1 MSHGA
6 EVPGRGPRQDA
17 RPGGALGAA
26 TGALDRLNQG
36 LVAVSMLALLAAAGV
51 LTSSVV
57 TRYLFKVPTEWQDE
71 ASVFLM
77 VGCTFLVGAHVQSY
91 RGHVGIEALAGVLPR
106 GLNQARLV
114 FADAVSLLFTAFFSW
129 KSWTLL
135 HEAVAEGQTTSS
147 SWGPPLWI
155 PYGMM
160 ALGMTLVALQVLLQL
175 LGRLA
180 GPGGAP

>member
-1 MSHGA
+1 VSHGA
-6 EVPGRGPRQDA
+6 EIPGKGPVRDLVPP
-17 RPGGALGAA
+17 GALGAA
-26 TGALDRLNQG
+26 TEALSWVNDK
-36 LVAVSMLALLAAAGV
+36 LVVVSMLALLAAAGV

-57 TRYLFKVPTEWQDE
+57 TRYLFKYPTEWQDE

-77 VGCTFLVGAHVQSY
+77 VGCTFLCGAYVQSY

-106 GLNQARLV
+106 RLNRLRLL
-114 FADAVSLLFTAFFSW
+114 FADTVSFLFTTFFSW

-135 HEAVAEGQTTSS
+135 HEAIGEHQTTSS

-160 ALGMTLVALQVLLQL
+160 AVGMSLVALQILIQL
-175 LGRLA
+175 AGRLA
-180 GPGGAP
+180 QPGAAR

>member
-6 EVPGRGPRQDA
+6 EVPGKGPAQDL
-17 RPGGALGAA
+17 RPAGALGAA
-26 TGALDRLNQG
+26 TGALDWLNRQ
-36 LVAVSMLALLAAAGV
+36 LVVLSMLALLAAAGV

-57 TRYLFKVPTEWQDE
+57 TRYLFKYPTEWQDE

-77 VGCTFLVGAHVQSY
+77 VGCTFLVGAYVQSY
-91 RGHVGIEALAGVLPR
+91 RGHVGIEALAGVLPP
-106 GLNQARLV
+106 GLNRIRLV
-114 FADAVSLLFTAFFSW
+114 FADAVSLLFTTFFSW

-135 HEAVAEGQTTSS
+135 HEAVSERQTTSS

-160 ALGMTLVALQVLLQL
+160 TVGMTLVALQLLLQL

-180 GPGGAP
+180 RPAGAR